1 MSVSKICH
9 TIEFIDLQGNKIK
22 ATLGSDQ
29 ATHLLQQLQHSH
41 DTQIDTDNWDSSKF
55 SQAVLTISQQIP
67 DFQRLSE
74 TEVLINYIWLHW
86 QLKNSP
92 LPLTVFKQ
100 RLLHCIEQQQLYA
113 GCVVLLQTQNMNDL
127 IDSEIIDNSGNIYHF
142 IKIV

>member
-1 MSVSKICH
+1 MSLNETYHS
-9 TIEFIDLQGNKIK
+9 IEFTDQQGNTIK
-22 ATLGSDQ
+22 ARLDSEQ
-29 ATHLLQQLQHSH
+29 AARVLQQLQHSQNNSS
-41 DTQIDTDNWDSSKF
+41 DTEDWDPNQF
-55 SQAVLTISQQIP
+55 SRAILSISQQIP
-67 DFQRLSE
+67 EFQRLSE

-92 LPLTVFKQ
+92 LALSVFKQ
-100 RLLHCIEQQQLYA
+100 RLLLCIKQQQLQA